1 MARFGFG
8 KNWSAFIDRHF
19 TEERLLSAQKR
30 LLDTLLLP
38 NLDGLTFLDI
48 GSGSGL
54 HSYAAWREGAKRVI
68 SFDYDS
74 DSVETTKRLWSMA
87 GSPENWTVMQ
97 GDVLNTAFME
107 QFKDVDI
114 VYSWGVLHHTGN
126 MYKAVENASLP
137 LKERDSAVF
146 FIALYS
152 YNCYQSVNHP
162 TPEYWLE
169 IKKCYNESN
178 SLIKRYLE
186 FDYIKGAYFNVDGL
200 KPKFRALKNLLRDRK
215 TARERGMDWMTDIR
229 DWVGGWPMEFVKEDE
244 LAKFCRQ
251 KLDLKLVRLL
261 TGEGNTEFVFSKGH
275 TWLEPLL
282 TQRIPAEL
290 TGPFVAGRGHLWKA
304 KVEATALADTP
315 DAPRRSTL
323 LLWEDDIPL
332 AYPHGRIHDIEA
344 YGHGRYS
351 HGRDEIFFSTSDNSD
366 PNTNGRKYTF
376 TVDDPQTLAEMRANA
391 RPVVGKDHD

>member
-8 KNWSAFIDRHF
+8 KNWSAFIDRYF

-54 HSYAAWREGAKRVI
+54 HSYAAWREGAKKVI
-68 SFDYDS
+68 SFDYDK
-74 DSVETTKRLWSMA
+74 DSVETTKRLWTMA
-87 GSPENWTVMQ
+87 GSPQNWTVMQ

-107 QFKDVDI
+107 QFKDIDI

-126 MYKAVENASLP
+126 MYKAIKNAALP
-137 LKERDSAVF
+137 LKDRAAGVF

-152 YNCYQSVNHP
+152 YNSYQSVNHP

-169 IKKCYNESN
+169 VKKRYNESGV
-178 SLIKRYLE
+178 LIKRYLE
-186 FDYIKGAYFNVDGL
+186 FNYIKGAYFKGNGL
-200 KPKFRALKNLLRDRK
+200 KQKLRGLKNFLRDQK
-215 TARERGMDWMTDIR
+215 VALERGMNVMTDIR

-244 LAKFCRQ
+244 LAKFCTQ
-251 KLDLKLVRLL
+251 ELHLNLVRLL

-275 TWLEPLL
+275 TWLDTLL
-282 TQRIPAEL
+282 DKRTPTQL
-290 TGPFVAGRGHLWKA
+290 TGPFLPVGGVAWKA
-304 KVEATALADTP
+304 TQKSATLADTP

-323 LLWEDDIPL
+323 LLWEDNAPL
-332 AYPHGRIHDIEA
+332 AYPHGRIHDIVE

-351 HGRDEIFFSTSDNSD
+351 HGNDGIIFSTSDNSD
-366 PNTNGRKYTF
+366 PNTNGKKYTF
-376 TVDDPQTLAEMRANA
+376 TVDDSQILAEMRTNA
-391 RPVVGKDHD
+391 KPDVGNDSD